1 MYLRGMSDLTYN
13 SVREELAIPEYGRA
27 VHQMVAHALTLA
39 DRAERNRCAEA
50 IVSIMASVAP
60 QDGSPDEVR
69 KRLWGHLMVISGY
82 ALDVD
87 SPYPLPTQDSRL
99 EPPARLSYPGETS
112 RLGHYGALTRKLV
125 ERAKG
130 YEPGPEKDAL
140 VLSIANLLKRH
151 FLTWNRPTVEDA
163 FIAQQLKELSNGEL
177 TLAPEVELAQTA
189 GILQTMRKTSDALE
203 RQRSGKKKNRG

>member
-27 VHQMVAHALTLA
+27 VHLMVAHALGLA
-39 DRAERNRCAEA
+39 DREERTRCAEA
-50 IVSIMASVAP
+50 IVSIMGSVAP
-60 QDGSPDEVR
+60 QEGTPEEVK
-69 KRLWGHLMVISGY
+69 KRLWGHLAVISGY

-87 SPYPLPTQDSRL
+87 SPFPLPTRDSRL
-99 EPPARLSYPGETS
+99 EAPARLQYPGETS

-125 ERAKG
+125 EQARAH
-130 YEPGPEKDAL
+130 EPGPEKDAL

-163 FIAQQLKELSNGEL
+163 FIAQQLHELSGGEL
-177 TLAPEVELAQTA
+177 QLPEGTELAQTA
-189 GILQTMRKTSDALE
+189 EILRTMRKTSDALE
-203 RQRSGKKKNRG
+203 RQRSGKKKNR